1 LSALAAASPSGAI
14 AVECDAFAPT
24 RDGMAVAVTNKV
36 AATNADSTPSLGEAW
51 YVVDGWDGRSGT
63 RNPDIIKSLFV
74 RGIIAS
80 GI

>member
-1 LSALAAASPSGAI
+1 M
-14 AVECDAFAPT
+14 V
-24 RDGMAVAVTNKV
+24 VAVTNTV
-36 AATNADSTPSLGEAW
+36 AATNADSTSSLGEAW
-51 YVVDGWDGRSGT
+51 YVADGWDGRSGT